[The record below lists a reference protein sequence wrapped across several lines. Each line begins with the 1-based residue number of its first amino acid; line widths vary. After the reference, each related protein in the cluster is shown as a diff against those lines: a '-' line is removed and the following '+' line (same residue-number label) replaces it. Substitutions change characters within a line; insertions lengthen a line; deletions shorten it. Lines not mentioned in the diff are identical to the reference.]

1 MAQDDAR
8 DLLRRHNLRSTPQR
22 RAILAAFRGAPAEHL
37 SAEEVLAR
45 AASTVP
51 EIGRGTVYATLAE
64 LAELGLLAS
73 VGTSEPVRYETN
85 LSGHDHFHCRLCLRL
100 FDVDL
105 GASSVRRR
113 RLEGFTIERVA
124 VRAEGIC
131 RACHEYQR
139 GLGDGTA
146 GILERPTLGEDRLA
160 SLACATVASPLGEL
174 AVAASP
180 AGIARVAFED
190 HADAGAIA
198 TRARSRRGP
207 SAARDRLRTTA
218 ATLEHYF
225 AGDRAPSA
233 DLLEQLT
240 AAGCSAP
247 TRCRCSSR
255 ATGSAAG
262 ASGPRP
268 TSAAP
273 SGSASSTGSRPAADP
288 DPAYPGGCATP
299 RAVQSTSGSS
309 AARSRSPPCLR
320 SRETCICEQPSTA
333 AISDCLSPCAR
344 RSTSAWRSSCGS
356 RASARSSEL
365 STSTWS

>member
-1 MAQDDAR
+1 MAQDDAG

-105 GASSVRRR
+105 GGASVQRRQ
-113 RLEGFTIERVA
+113 LEGFTIERVA

-131 RACHEYQR
+131 RSCHEYLS

-146 GILERPTLGEDRLA
+146 GILERPTLGEGRLTG
-160 SLACATVASPLGEL
+160 LACAIVASPLGEL
-174 AVAASP
+174 AVAASSE
-180 AGIARVAFED
+180 GIARVAFEE

-207 SAARDRLRTTA
+207 SAARDRLRGTA
-218 ATLEHYF
+218 ATLDHYF

-233 DLLEQLT
+233 DLLEQLPEP
-240 AAGCSAP
+240 AGSDVLDAV
-247 TRCRCSSR
+247 RRI
-255 ATGSAAG
+255 
-262 ASGPRP
+262 
-268 TSAAP
+268 
-273 SGSASSTGSRPAADP
+273 
-288 DPAYPGGCATP
+288 AYAESLSYERLGE
-299 RAVQSTSGSS
+299 V
-309 AARSRSPPCLR
+309 
-320 SRETCICEQPSTA
+320 
-333 AISDCLSPCAR
+333 LSPYD
-344 RSTSAWRSSCGS
+344 CGRLLGSNPVPLLVPCHRVS
-356 RASARSSEL
+356 RGSQRPEAYVGGAERLRYLHRFEAGSPV
-365 STSTWS
+365 